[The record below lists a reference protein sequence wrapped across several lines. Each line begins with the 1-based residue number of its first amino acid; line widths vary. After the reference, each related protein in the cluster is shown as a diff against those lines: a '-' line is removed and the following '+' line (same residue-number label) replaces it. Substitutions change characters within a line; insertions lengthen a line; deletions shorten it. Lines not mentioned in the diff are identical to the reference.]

1 MAKRITDY
9 KNGEQMSLEAVIKLS
24 DYRLAKNGKNF
35 LSLVFEDKSGQI
47 PGKYWDASEQNA
59 KDFKVGAVVQLD
71 GKRDLY
77 QGKPQVTISRLGVID
92 PATVDMSQFVQT
104 APEKTSDMEN
114 EFEDV
119 FLQITNGTWS
129 RIVRY
134 LFKKFHDQF
143 FTSPAAK
150 TNHHDFQGGLA
161 FHTLSMV
168 RLAEKISDQYPQV
181 NRALLI
187 AGACIH
193 DLGKVIELKGTLG
206 IEYTFEGNMIGHITI
221 VDEEIVLAAK
231 ELNMTMDSEDL
242 ILLRHMV
249 LSHHGLL
256 EYGSPERP
264 KLLEAEILH
273 DIDVLDASI
282 NMITK
287 ALDKTDPGKFSER
300 IFGMDNRSFYKH
312 SEK

>member
-1 MAKRITDY
+1 MEKRITDY
-9 KNGEQMSLEAVIKLS
+9 QNGEQMSLQAVIKMS
-24 DYRLAKNGKNF
+24 DYRLAKNGKHF

-47 PGKYWDASEQNA
+47 PGKYWDASEQDA
-59 KDFKVGAVVQLD
+59 QDFKVGAIVQLD

-92 PATVDMSQFVQT
+92 PNTVDMSKFVQT
-104 APEKTSDMEN
+104 APEKKVDMEN
-114 EFEDV
+114 DFEDV
-119 FLQITNGTWS
+119 FLHITNGAWN

-134 LFKKFHDQF
+134 LFKKYHDKF

-150 TNHHDFQGGLA
+150 SNHHDFQGGLA
-161 FHTLSMV
+161 YHTLSMV
-168 RLAEKISDQYPQV
+168 RMAEHICEQYPQV
-181 NRALLI
+181 NRALLL
-187 AGACIH
+187 AGTCLH
-193 DLGKVIELKGTLG
+193 DLGKVIELNGTLG

-221 VDEEIVLAAK
+221 VDEEIVKAAK
-231 ELNMTMDSEDL
+231 ELNISLESEDM

-273 DIDVLDASI
+273 NLDILDASI
-282 NMITK
+282 NMISK
-287 ALDKTDPGKFSER
+287 ALDKTDPGQFSER
-300 IFGMDNRSFYKH
+300 IFGLDNRTFYRH
-312 SEK
+312 S

>member
-1 MAKRITDY
+1 MEKRITDY
-9 KNGEQMSLEAVIKLS
+9 QNGEPMNLEAIIKQS
-24 DYRLAKNGKNF
+24 DFRMAKNGKNF

-47 PGKYWDASEQNA
+47 PGKYWDASKENA
-59 KDFKVGAVVQLD
+59 EEFKVGTVVQLD
-71 GKRDLY
+71 GKRDQY
-77 QGKPQVTISRLGVID
+77 QGKPQIQISHLGVID
-92 PATVDMSQFVQT
+92 PATVDMSKFVQT
-104 APEKTSDMEN
+104 APEKKADMEK

-119 FLQITNGTWS
+119 FLQITNGAWN

-143 FTSPAAK
+143 FTSAAAK

-161 FHTLSMV
+161 YHTLSMV
-168 RLAEKISDQYPQV
+168 RLSEKICDQYPQV

-187 AGACIH
+187 AGACLH
-193 DLGKVIELKGTLG
+193 DLGKVIELKGSLG
-206 IEYTFEGNMIGHITI
+206 IEYTFEGNMIGHISI
-221 VDEEIVLAAK
+221 VDEEITLAAK
-231 ELNMTMDSEDL
+231 DLGISLESEDM

-273 DIDVLDASI
+273 DVDVLDASI

-287 ALDKTDPGKFSER
+287 ALDKTAPGEFSER

-312 SEK
+312 S

>member
-1 MAKRITDY
+1 MEKRITDY
-9 KNGEQMSLEAVIKLS
+9 QNGEQMSLQAVIKMS
-24 DYRLAKNGKNF
+24 DYRLAKNGKHF

-47 PGKYWDASEQNA
+47 PGKYWDASEQDA
-59 KDFKVGAVVQLD
+59 HDFKVGAIVQLD

-92 PATVDMSQFVQT
+92 PNTVDMSKFVQT
-104 APEKTSDMEN
+104 APEKKVDMEN
-114 EFEDV
+114 DFEDV
-119 FLQITNGTWS
+119 FLHITNGAWN

-134 LFKKFHDQF
+134 LFKKYHDKF

-150 TNHHDFQGGLA
+150 SNHHDFQGGLA
-161 FHTLSMV
+161 YHTLSMV
-168 RLAEKISDQYPQV
+168 RMAEHICEQYPQV
-181 NRALLI
+181 NRALLL
-187 AGACIH
+187 AGTCLH
-193 DLGKVIELKGTLG
+193 DLGKVIELNGTLG

-221 VDEEIVLAAK
+221 VDEEIVKAAQ
-231 ELNMTMDSEDL
+231 ELNISLESEDM

-273 DIDVLDASI
+273 NLDVLDASI
-282 NMITK
+282 NMISK
-287 ALDKTDPGKFSER
+287 ALDKTDPGQFSER
-300 IFGMDNRSFYKH
+300 IFGLDNRTFYRH
-312 SEK
+312 S

>member
-1 MAKRITDY
+1 
-9 KNGEQMSLEAVIKLS
+9 MSLQAVIKLS
-24 DYRLAKNGKNF
+24 DYRLAKNGKHF

-47 PGKYWDASEQNA
+47 PGKYWDASPQDAE
-59 KDFKVGAVVQLD
+59 DFKVGAIVQLD

-92 PATVDMSQFVQT
+92 PTTVDMSKFVQT
-104 APEKTSDMEN
+104 APEKKVDMEN
-114 EFEDV
+114 DFEDV
-119 FLQITNGTWS
+119 FLHITNGSWN

-134 LFKKFHDQF
+134 LFKKYHDKF
-143 FTSPAAK
+143 FASPAAK
-150 TNHHDFQGGLA
+150 SNHHDFQGGLA

-168 RLAEKISDQYPQV
+168 RMAEHVCKQYPQV
-181 NRALLI
+181 DRALLL
-187 AGACIH
+187 AGTCLH
-193 DLGKVIELKGTLG
+193 DLGKVIELNGTLG

-221 VDEEIVLAAK
+221 VDEEIVKAAK
-231 ELNMTMDSEDL
+231 ELGISLESEDM

-273 DIDVLDASI
+273 NLDVLDASI
-282 NMITK
+282 NMISK
-287 ALDKTDPGKFSER
+287 ALDKTAPGQFSER
-300 IFGMDNRSFYKH
+300 IFGLDNRTFYKH
-312 SEK
+312 S

>member
-1 MAKRITDY
+1 MDKKITEY
-9 KNGEQMSLEAVIKLS
+9 KNGEPMSLEAIIKMS
-24 DYRLAKNGKNF
+24 DFRLAKNGKNF

-47 PGKYWDASEQNA
+47 PGKYWDASEQDAQN
-59 KDFKVGAVVQLD
+59 FKVGTVVQLD

-77 QGKPQVTISRLGVID
+77 QGKPQVTINHLGVID
-92 PATVDMSQFVQT
+92 PKTVDMSKFIQT
-104 APEKTSDMEN
+104 APEKRADMEN
-114 EFEDV
+114 DFEDV
-119 FLQITNGTWS
+119 FLQITNGSWN
-129 RIVRY
+129 RVVRY
-134 LFKKFHDQF
+134 LFKKYHDQF

-150 TNHHDFQGGLA
+150 SNHHDFQGGLA

-181 NRALLI
+181 NRALLL
-187 AGACIH
+187 AGTCLH
-193 DLGKVIELKGTLG
+193 DLGKVIELSGNLG
-206 IEYTFEGNMIGHITI
+206 IEYTFEGNMLGHISI
-221 VDEEIVLAAK
+221 VDEQIVLAAK
-231 ELNMTMDSEDL
+231 DMGISIESEDM

-282 NMITK
+282 NMISK
-287 ALDKTDPGKFSER
+287 ALDKTDPGQFSER

-312 SEK
+312 N

>member
-1 MAKRITDY
+1 MTKRITDY
-9 KNGEQMSLEAVIKLS
+9 KNGEAMNLEAIIKMS
-24 DYRLAKNGKNF
+24 NYRLAKNGKNF

-47 PGKYWDASEQNA
+47 PGKYWDASPENA
-59 KDFKVGAVVQLD
+59 KEFKVGAVVQLE

-77 QGKPQVTISRLGVID
+77 QGKPQVNITRLGVLD
-92 PATVDMSQFVQT
+92 PKTVDMSKFIQT
-104 APEKTSDMEN
+104 APEKRSDMEN

-119 FLQITNGTWS
+119 FLQITNGAWN

-134 LFKKFHDQF
+134 LFKKYRDQF

-150 TNHHDFQGGLA
+150 SNHHDFQGGLA
-161 FHTLSMV
+161 YHTLSMV
-168 RLAEKISDQYPQV
+168 RLAESISAQYSNINKP
-181 NRALLI
+181 LLL
-187 AGACIH
+187 AGTCLH
-193 DLGKVIELKGTLG
+193 DLGKVIELSGSLG

-231 ELNMTMDSEDL
+231 ELDISLESEDM

-249 LSHHGLL
+249 LAHHGLL

-273 DIDVLDASI
+273 DIDMLDASI
-282 NMITK
+282 NMISK
-287 ALDKTDPGKFSER
+287 ALDKTDPGEFSER

-312 SEK
+312 S